1 MLRSGKWFQ
10 EIGIQKI
17 ITNIKIYYLLSS
29 FGHAFFH
36 TWNLHNLKIWE
47 ICLKPQLKYLH
58 CSCTGL
64 KPTWASS
71 ALGFNEKMVIYIPG
85 GSYFCLG
92 FLRLRYMHKSCT
104 VARQWVHHCAMSQTY
119 HAHAEAKVI
128 ITLCRVYET
137 GLMGFRHLNPFFIYK
152 KAGVWMATSLFHFF
166 PS

>member
-1 MLRSGKWFQ
+1 MVSRNRNTKNNY
-10 EIGIQKI
+10 KYK
-17 ITNIKIYYLLSS
+17 NLLSVQL
-29 FGHAFFH
+29 FWACLFPH
-36 TWNLHNLKIWE
+36 LKS
-47 ICLKPQLKYLH
+47 PQSEDMRDLFKTTAQISP
-58 CSCTGL
+58 CSHTGL

-128 ITLCRVYET
+128 ITLCRAYET

-152 KAGVWMATSLFHFF
+152 KAGVWMATGLFHFF